1 MSLPVLP
8 TSITDAD
15 VHARTVERFRARGI
29 SLPTFAE
36 LQSINY
42 LSPGCPVSPCIDPTL
57 LPVGPSLSL
66 YWSSINADN
75 THAKALGFTPSGTCD
90 CPKTVPNY
98 VRAVRDTLGP
108 PAFP

>member
-1 MSLPVLP
+1 MFTQFLGALN
-8 TSITDAD
+8 TC
-15 VHARTVERFRARGI
+15 I
-29 SLPTFAE
+29 SAYGNDGFAGHRDWRLPTFAE
-36 LQSINY
+36 PQSINY